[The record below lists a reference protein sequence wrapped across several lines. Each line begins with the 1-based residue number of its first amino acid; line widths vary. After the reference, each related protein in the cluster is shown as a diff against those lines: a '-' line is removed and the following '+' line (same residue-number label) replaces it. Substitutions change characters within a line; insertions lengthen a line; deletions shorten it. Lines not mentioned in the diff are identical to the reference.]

1 MNRQKLY
8 AGLLGHKP
16 INDAKKGSKEN
27 MGNFTKIFEG
37 SGVKIEIDRER
48 HLGAVI
54 GSEKYRKEYVSSKV
68 DNWVPK

>member
-1 MNRQKLY
+1 MNRQKLH

-37 SGVKIEIDRER
+37 SGVEIEIDRER
-48 HLGAVI
+48 HL
-54 GSEKYRKEYVSSKV
+54 
-68 DNWVPK
+68 